1 MARAVTEADVQFEL
15 VEFEQVEAAPGTAL
29 LRVSGRPAPDMVSGS
44 LTLVIDNGGTVH
56 RHEQL
61 PALPGPPGLIRA
73 AFSAPHEHVG
83 PGATYSLELPG
94 GAIVRLP
101 APARRRPALS
111 AVQGGSGSGAGAS
124 HHAEESA
131 AEASRLVEAERRA
144 ESRRLAI
151 AELERRLQSE
161 RERRSVA
168 EADLAHL
175 RTERDAARAE
185 RDSAVADR
193 DEAIA
198 DRDQAEARARAAA
211 GNAGALEAQIRADA
225 DAATRAQA
233 AIEAQLADR
242 LSELERVRT
251 MAEVAQARAHASRR
265 EVTALDEQLAHAQ
278 AQITVLQQALDEREA
293 EHSSARSAMDDEVAA
308 ARAETASV
316 RERLSSLE
324 EELSGLRNLA
334 SRSDAQHTYDL
345 ETAQARI
352 DAAQAETEALRVEAD
367 AIRHHNAELES
378 TLAELDAALATRA
391 AEIELLRGA
400 IGSGAAVGGPG
411 SPAPVASGP
420 DSAALEARLAEA
432 RAEASSVLVAE
443 VELLRA
449 QVQEHRNR
457 FEQAQASLRAAVT
470 RAEAAEATAAKR
482 HAELEEFADKVR
494 EQIAEVN
501 RSRHELVSAAEA
513 AQRALEVEKGRA
525 DFAEAKNQELT
536 DAVRAEAEKRIRAE
550 EALVAA
556 TAQNSM
562 TQESLAFETEGEQP

>member
-29 LRVSGRPAPDMVSGS
+29 LRVSGRPTPDMVSGA

-83 PGATYSLELPG
+83 PGATYSLALPG
-94 GAIVRLP
+94 GKLVRLP
-101 APARRRPALS
+101 APARRRAALS
-111 AVQGGSGSGAGAS
+111 ASPGGSGSGGVLGS
-124 HHAEESA
+124 HRHGEESA
-131 AEASRLVEAERRA
+131 AESSRLVEAERRA

-175 RTERDAARAE
+175 RTERDEARAE

-198 DRDQAEARARAAA
+198 DRDQAEARTRAAA
-211 GNAGALEAQIRADA
+211 GNAGALEGQIRADA

-233 AIEAQLADR
+233 ALEAQLADR
-242 LSELERVRT
+242 ISELERVRT
-251 MAEVAQARAHASRR
+251 VAEVAQARAHASRR
-265 EVTALDEQLAHAQ
+265 EVTALDEQFAHAQ

-293 EHSSARSAMDDEVAA
+293 EHSSARSTMDDEVAA
-308 ARAETASV
+308 ARAETASA
-316 RERLSSLE
+316 RERLGGLE
-324 EELSGLRNLA
+324 EELSSLRNLA
-334 SRSDAQHTYDL
+334 SRSDAQHAYDL
-345 ETAQARI
+345 ETAQTRI
-352 DAAQAETEALRVEAD
+352 DAAQAETEAVHAEVD

-378 TLAELDAALATRA
+378 TLAELDAALAVRA

-400 IGSGAAVGGPG
+400 AGAGAVSSGEAGEGQLGG
-411 SPAPVASGP
+411 AE
-420 DSAALEARLAEA
+420 LEARLAEA
-432 RAEASSVLVAE
+432 RTEASSVLVAE

-449 QVQEHRNR
+449 QVQEHRNN
-457 FEQAQASLRAAVT
+457 FEQAQASLRAAVS
-470 RAEAAEATAAKR
+470 RAEASEATAAKR
-482 HAELEEFADKVR
+482 QSELEDFAGKVR
-494 EQIAEVN
+494 EQITEVQ
-501 RSRHELVSAAEA
+501 RSRQELVSAAEA
-513 AQRALEVEKGRA
+513 AQHALEVEKARA
-525 DFAEAKNQELT
+525 DAAEAKHHELT
-536 DAVRAEAEKRIRAE
+536 EAVRAEAEKRVRAE

-556 TAQNSM
+556 TAQQTL
-562 TQESLAFETEGEQP
+562 TQESLAFEADGEHS